1 MRNPTQ
7 RKELPTELQ
16 HIPIEYLDE
25 MMTVRLESWVK
36 EKIQEVGDYHDVS
49 MSTVVVNIFK
59 QFIEY
64 IEISGL
70 DAFKP
75 IGMKRK
81 KRKNKNTMER
91 TPYFSFID
99 ELESQQ
105 SAIRSF

>member
-7 RKELPTELQ
+7 RRELPTELQ

-36 EKIQEVGDYHDVS
+36 QKIQDVGDYHEVS

-59 QFIEY
+59 GFIEY
-64 IEISGL
+64 IELCGM

-81 KRKNKNTMER
+81 KPKVNKKTEK
-91 TPYFSFID
+91 TLYFPEFLS
-99 ELESQQ
+99 
-105 SAIRSF
+105 